1 MESPANTQ
9 SRQAG
14 NAGPVKGELPFTG
27 LVFALSLGILAT
39 AGAPAAFAQ
48 SSISFPPFLEMRV
61 PKPPTVAASEKGP
74 FLAYEVHVTNFT
86 PQPVTLKKLE
96 VMSSPDQRVV
106 FTLSDSGLMRAV
118 TRPGMAPAA
127 QKERLKVTGGMRA
140 VVFLWVPLGA
150 SPAPKAVQHR
160 LTIETGTG
168 DSVRTQQLDGA
179 VVTVTAEAVA
189 IGPPLRG
196 GPWLTGNGPAD
207 ASGHRR
213 SLIPIS
219 GTAAIAQRFAID
231 FVKVADDDKTF
242 KGDQLKNESY
252 YAEGLD
258 ALAVANG
265 TVVEVKDS
273 IPENVPGINSRA
285 VPITLETVGGNHVI
299 IDIGGGYYAFYAHLK
314 PGSLKVKLGDKVTRG
329 QVIGL
334 VGNSGN
340 STEPHLHFHVADA
353 DSPLGSEGV
362 PYRLDSFE
370 IVGHCTTF
378 NMGCQRSAPVTRTGE
393 VPLENVLL
401 RFP

>member
-1 MESPANTQ
+1 
-9 SRQAG
+9 
-14 NAGPVKGELPFTG
+14 L
-27 LVFALSLGILAT
+27 FALCLGVLGT
-39 AGAPAAFAQ
+39 AIAPAAFAQ

-61 PKPPTVAASEKGP
+61 PKPPTVATAENGP

-86 PQPVTLKKLE
+86 PQPITLKKLE
-96 VMSSPDQRVV
+96 VMSSSDQRVI
-106 FTLSDSGLMRAV
+106 FTLGDSALMRAV

-127 QKERLKVTGGMRA
+127 QAERLKVNGGMRA

-150 SPAPKAVQHR
+150 GVAPKSVRHR
-160 LTIETGTG
+160 LTIDQGTG

-179 VVTVTAEAVA
+179 VVPVTGEAVT

-213 SLIPIS
+213 SLIPIY
-219 GTAAIAQRFAID
+219 GTPAIAQRFAID

-252 YAEGLD
+252 YAEGVD

-273 IPENVPGINSRA
+273 IPENVPGVNSRA

-299 IDIGGGYYAFYAHLK
+299 IDVGGGYYAFYAHLK

-340 STEPHLHFHVADA
+340 STEPHLHFHMADA
-353 DSPLGSEGV
+353 SSPLGSEGV

-370 IVGHCTTF
+370 IVGHCTMF
-378 NMGCQRSAPVTRTGE
+378 NMGCQRSAPVTRKGE
-393 VPLENVLL
+393 VPLANVLL

>member
-1 MESPANTQ
+1 MERQANTQ
-9 SRQAG
+9 SGRHRTAG
-14 NAGPVKGELPFTG
+14 LVNGTLPFTR
-27 LVFALSLGILAT
+27 LVGALGIGLLGVA
-39 AGAPAAFAQ
+39 APPAAVAQ
-48 SSISFPPFLEMRV
+48 GPQLPPFLEMRV
-61 PKPPTVAASEKGP
+61 PKPPTVANAENGP

-86 PQPVTLKKLE
+86 PQPTTLKKLE
-96 VMSSPDQRVV
+96 VLSSPDKRVV
-106 FTLSDSGLMRAV
+106 FTVDDSALMRAV

-127 QKERLKVTGGMRA
+127 QTERLKVSGGMRA
-140 VVFLWVPLGA
+140 VVFMWVPLTGA
-150 SPAPKAVQHR
+150 APKAIQHR

-168 DSVRTQQLDGA
+168 DSVRTQTLDGQAIPVTAQA
-179 VVTVTAEAVA
+179 VV

-213 SLIPIS
+213 SLIPIY
-219 GTAAIAQRFAID
+219 GTPSIAQRFAID
-231 FVKVADDDKTF
+231 FVKVNDEHKTF
-242 KGDQLKNESY
+242 NGDQLKNESY
-252 YAEGLD
+252 YAEGVD

-329 QVIGL
+329 QVVGL

-340 STEPHLHFHVADA
+340 STEPHLHFHIADA
-353 DSPLGSEGV
+353 NSPLGSEGV

-378 NMGCQRSAPVTRTGE
+378 NMGCQRSAPVTRKGE
-393 VPLENVLL
+393 VPLANVLL

>member
-1 MESPANTQ
+1 MESPAHTHV
-9 SRQAG
+9 RQAG
-14 NAGPVKGELPFTG
+14 NAGSVRGESPFTG
-27 LVFALSLGILAT
+27 PLFALCLSVLA
-39 AGAPAAFAQ
+39 AASAPAAYAQ
-48 SSISFPPFLEMRV
+48 TSISFPPFLEMRV

-74 FLAYEVHVTNFT
+74 LLAYEVHVTNFT
-86 PQPVTLKKLE
+86 QQPVTLKKLE
-96 VMSSPDQRVV
+96 VMSSADKGVI
-106 FTLSDSGLMRAV
+106 FTLSDSGLIRAV
-118 TRPGMAPAA
+118 SRPGMAPAA
-127 QKERLKVTGGMRA
+127 QAERLRVNGGMRA
-140 VVFLWVPLGA
+140 VVFLWFPLTGV
-150 SPAPKAVQHR
+150 APKSIQHR

-168 DSVRTQQLDGA
+168 DSVRTQTLDGA
-179 VVTVTAEAVA
+179 AVPVTAQAVA

-196 GPWLTGNGPAD
+196 GTWLAANGPSE

-213 SLIPIS
+213 TIIPIS
-219 GTAAIAQRFAID
+219 GTPGIPQRYAID
-231 FVKVADDDKTF
+231 WVKVDDDNKTS
-242 KGDQLKNESY
+242 KGDSLKNESY
-252 YAEGLD
+252 FAEGVD

-314 PGSLKVKLGDKVTRG
+314 PGSLKVKLGDKVKRG

-334 VGNSGN
+334 VGNTGN

-353 DSPLGSEGV
+353 NSPLGSEGV

-370 IVGHCTTF
+370 IVGHCTAFGAT
-378 NMGCQRSAPVTRTGE
+378 CQRSAPVTRKDE
-393 VPLENVLL
+393 VPLDNALI

>member
-9 SRQAG
+9 VRQAG
-14 NAGPVKGELPFTG
+14 NACSVRGKSPFTG
-27 LVFALSLGILAT
+27 PLFALCLSVLAA
-39 AGAPAAFAQ
+39 AGAPAAYAQ
-48 SSISFPPFLEMRV
+48 TNISFPPFLEMRV

-74 FLAYEVHVTNFT
+74 LLAYEVHVTNFT
-86 PQPVTLKKLE
+86 PQPINLKKLE
-96 VMSSPDQRVV
+96 VMASPDQRVV

-118 TRPGMAPAA
+118 SRPGMSPAA
-127 QKERLKVTGGMRA
+127 QAERLKVNGGLRA
-140 VVFLWVPLGA
+140 VVFLWVPLTGA
-150 SPAPKAVQHR
+150 APKSIQHR

-168 DSVRTQQLDGA
+168 DSVRTQTLDGA
-179 VVTVTAEAVA
+179 AVPVTAQAVA

-196 GPWLTGNGPAD
+196 GTWLAANGPSD

-213 SLIPIS
+213 TIVPIS
-219 GTAAIAQRFAID
+219 GTPAIAQRFAID
-231 FVKVADDDKTF
+231 WVKISDEDKTY
-242 KGDQLKNESY
+242 KGDSLKNESY
-252 YAEGLD
+252 HAEGLD

-314 PGSLKVKLGDKVTRG
+314 PGSLKVKLGDKVKRG

-334 VGNSGN
+334 VGNTGN

-353 DSPLGSEGV
+353 NSPLGSEGV
-362 PYRLDSFE
+362 PYRLDFE
-370 IVGHCTTF
+370 VVGHCTTF
-378 NMGCQRSAPVTRTGE
+378 GATCQRSAPVTRKGE
-393 VPLENVLL
+393 VPLENALI

>member
-9 SRQAG
+9 LRQAG
-14 NAGPVKGELPFTG
+14 NAGPVKGTSPFTG
-27 LVFALSLGILAT
+27 PSLALCLGVLVAANP
-39 AGAPAAFAQ
+39 PAAFAQ
-48 SSISFPPFLEMRV
+48 TSISFPPFLEMRV
-61 PKPPTVAASEKGP
+61 PKPPTVAASETGP

-96 VMSSPDQRVV
+96 VMASPDQRVV

-118 TRPGMAPAA
+118 SRPGMAPAA
-127 QKERLKVTGGMRA
+127 QAERLTVAGGMRA
-140 VVFLWVPLGA
+140 VAFLWVPLTGA
-150 SPAPKAVQHR
+150 APKSIQHR

-168 DSVRTQQLDGA
+168 DSVRTQTLDGA
-179 VVTVTAEAVA
+179 VVPVTAEAVA

-196 GPWLTGNGPAD
+196 GPWLAANGPAD

-219 GTAAIAQRFAID
+219 GTPAIAQRFAID
-231 FVKVADDDKTF
+231 WVKVSDADKTF
-242 KGDQLKNESY
+242 TGDSLKNESY

-299 IDIGGGYYAFYAHLK
+299 LDIGGGYYAFYAHLK
-314 PGSLKVKLGDKVTRG
+314 PGSLRVKLGDRVKRG

-334 VGNSGN
+334 VGNTGN

-353 DSPLGSEGV
+353 NSPLGSEGV

-370 IVGHCTTF
+370 IVGHCATF
-378 NMGCQRSAPVTRTGE
+378 GATCPRSAPVTRKGE
-393 VPLENVLL
+393 VPLGNALI

>member
-1 MESPANTQ
+1 VNWHRLYLT
-9 SRQAG
+9 
-14 NAGPVKGELPFTG
+14 T
-27 LVFALSLGILAT
+27 ILT
-39 AGAPAAFAQ
+39 AAVGGTAAAQ
-48 SSISFPPFLEMRV
+48 GVQFPPFLEMRV
-61 PKPPTVAASEKGP
+61 PKAPTVANAENGA
-74 FLAYEVHVTNFT
+74 FLTYEVHVTNFT
-86 PQPVTLKKLE
+86 PQPATLKKLE
-96 VMSSPDQRVV
+96 VMSSPDNRVI
-106 FTLSDSGLMRAV
+106 FTLGDSALMRAV

-127 QKERLKVTGGMRA
+127 QAERLKVNGGMRA
-140 VVFLWVPLGA
+140 VVFLWVPLTGA
-150 SPAPKAVQHR
+150 APKSIQHR

-168 DSVRTQQLDGA
+168 DSVRTQTLDGSA
-179 VVTVTAEAVA
+179 IPVTAQAVA
-189 IGPPLRG
+189 VGPPLRG

-213 SLIPIS
+213 SLIPIY
-219 GTAAIAQRFAID
+219 GTPAIAQRFAID
-231 FVKVADDDKTF
+231 FVKVNDEHKTF
-242 KGDQLKNESY
+242 AGDQLKNENY
-252 YAEGLD
+252 YAEGVD

-329 QVIGL
+329 QVVGL

-340 STEPHLHFHVADA
+340 STEPHLHFHISDGN
-353 DSPLGSEGV
+353 SPLGSEGV
-362 PYRLDSFE
+362 PYRMDSFE

-378 NMGCQRSAPVTRTGE
+378 NMGCQRSAPATRKGE
-393 VPLENVLL
+393 VPLANTLV